1 MDINF
6 IALAVSS
13 IIPLLIGIV
22 WYHPKFGGTTWMRE
36 AEISEEKMRN
46 WNKLLIISNT
56 IILGL
61 FLSLGLYSMVIH
73 QPHIYSAV
81 MSDPSIKDPN
91 SELSLWL
98 QNFMSQYGQNFR
110 TFKHGA
116 FHGLVG
122 SFLIALPIITINA
135 LLERKSFKYI
145 MINWMF
151 WAVCMII
158 MGGIISAYA

>member
-6 IALAVSS
+6 IALAASS
-13 IIPLLIGIV
+13 VIPLLLGII
-22 WYHPKFGGTTWMRE
+22 WYHPKFLGTTWMR
-36 AEISEEKMRN
+36 AAGISEEKMRS

-56 IILGL
+56 IILGF

-116 FHGLVG
+116 FHGLIG

-135 LLERKSFKYI
+135 LQERKSFKYI
-145 MINWMF
+145 TINWIF
-151 WAVCMII
+151 WLVSMII